1 MFRQNNKNIQES
13 NMKFLRWSLLFCLLF
28 SFHALGQTTADLV
41 LLNGKI
47 WTVNEKQ
54 PEAEAV
60 AALSNRIIAVG
71 TSKDV
76 RKFIGPQTRVIDL
89 QGRRVVP
96 GFNDA
101 HVHFFN
107 GGAGLA
113 SVQLRDAKTPQ
124 EFANRIGAFAAKI
137 PTGRWIL
144 EGNWDHENWSP
155 AQLPTRQMIDAI
167 TPQHPLFVQRL
178 DGHMALANSAALK
191 LAGITKATPDPPGGV
206 IVRDEAGEPTGVLKD
221 AAMNAVYKV
230 IPDPSPAEI
239 TEAVKAAMRYAAENG
254 VTSVQDM
261 SASPDVLSVYQQLL
275 ARDELTVRIY
285 GHQPLSNWQR
295 LASAGI
301 RAAFGNDKLKIGGLK
316 GFADGS
322 LGSTTAW
329 FFAPYLDAS
338 NTSGLASDELV
349 NETQMQERIVKADRA
364 GLQLAIHAIGDKANN
379 RILTMFAE
387 AAKQNGARDRRF
399 RIEHAQHLRP
409 EEIKAFAAQKV
420 IASMQPYHAIDDG
433 RWAENRIGIERAK
446 GTYAFRSLLDAG
458 AILAF
463 GSDWFVAPMEPL
475 MGIYAAVTRRTLD
488 GKRPAGWVPEQKITV
503 AEAIRAFTLGSAYA
517 SFDETRKGSIEV
529 GKLADLVVLSADILT
544 INPVEIEKTRVVM
557 TIFDGKIVYERGK

>member
-1 MFRQNNKNIQES
+1 
-13 NMKFLRWSLLFCLLF
+13 MKAIVWGLWLCLSCAAF
-28 SFHALGQTTADLV
+28 AQINADLV

-54 PEAEAV
+54 PEAEAIAV
-60 AALSNRIIAVG
+60 LGHRIIAVG
-71 TSKDV
+71 TTKDI
-76 RKFIGPQTRVIDL
+76 RKFAGAQTRLIDL

-137 PTGRWIL
+137 PNGRWIL

-155 AQLPTRQMIDAI
+155 AQLPTRQLIDAV
-167 TPQHPLFVQRL
+167 TLNHPVFVQRL
-178 DGHMALANSAALK
+178 DGHMALANSVALK
-191 LAGITKATPDPPGGV
+191 LAGITKATPDPPGGL

-239 TEAVKAAMRYAAENG
+239 TEAIKAAMRYAAENG

-261 SASPDVLSVYQQLL
+261 STSPDVLSVYQQLL

-285 GHQPLSNWQR
+285 GHQPLANWLR
-295 LASAGI
+295 LASTGV
-301 RAAFGNDKLKIGGLK
+301 RAAFGSDKLKIGGLK

-329 FFAPYLDAS
+329 FFAPYLDAP

-349 NETQMQERIVKADRA
+349 NETQMQERITKADRA

-379 RILTMFAE
+379 RILAMFAE
-387 AAKQNGARDRRF
+387 AVQQNGARDRRF

-409 EEIKAFAAQKV
+409 EEIKAFAGQKV

-433 RWAENRIGIERAK
+433 RWAENRIGSERAK

-529 GKLADLVVLSADILT
+529 GKLADFAVLSADILK
-544 INPVEIEKTRVVM
+544 INPVEIEKARVVM
-557 TIFDGKIVYERGK
+557 TVFDGKVVYERR

>member
-1 MFRQNNKNIQES
+1 
-13 NMKFLRWSLLFCLLF
+13 MKSPVRAFVICLLF
-28 SFHALGQTTADLV
+28 SLSSLAQVSADLV
-41 LLNGKI
+41 FLNGKI
-47 WTVNEKQ
+47 WTVNDKQ

-60 AALSNRIIAVG
+60 AVMSNRIIAVG
-71 TSKDV
+71 TSKDI
-76 RKFIGPQTRVIDL
+76 RKLIGAQTRVMDL

-124 EFANRIGAFAAKI
+124 EFANRIGAFAKQI
-137 PTGRWIL
+137 PSGRWIL

-155 AQLPTRQMIDAI
+155 AKLPTRQLIDAV
-167 TPQHPLFVQRL
+167 TPNNPVFVQRL
-178 DGHMALANSAALK
+178 DGHMALANSVALK
-191 LAGITKATPDPPGGV
+191 LAGITKATPDPPGGL

-221 AAMNAVYKV
+221 AAMNAVQQV
-230 IPDPSPAEI
+230 IPEPSAAEI
-239 TEAVKAAMRYAAENG
+239 TEAIKAALRYAAENG

-261 SASPDVLSVYQQLL
+261 SASPDVFAVYQQLL

-285 GHQPLSNWQR
+285 GHQPLASWQR
-295 LASAGI
+295 LANAGV

-329 FFAPYLDAS
+329 FFAPYLDAP

-349 NETQMQERIVKADRA
+349 NEAAMQERIVKADRA

-379 RILTMFAE
+379 RILAMFAE
-387 AAKQNGARDRRF
+387 AVKQNGARDRRF
-399 RIEHAQHLRP
+399 RIEHAQHLRA

-433 RWAENRIGIERAK
+433 RWAENRIGPERAK
-446 GTYAFRSLLDAG
+446 GTYAFRSLLNAG

-488 GKRPAGWVPEQKITV
+488 SKRPSGWVPEQKITV

-517 SFDETRKGSIEV
+517 SFDEMRKGSIAV
-529 GKLADLVVLSADILT
+529 GKLADFAVLSADILK
-544 INPVEIEKTRVVM
+544 INPIEIEKTRVVM
-557 TIFDGKIVYERGK
+557 TVFDGKIVYERDK